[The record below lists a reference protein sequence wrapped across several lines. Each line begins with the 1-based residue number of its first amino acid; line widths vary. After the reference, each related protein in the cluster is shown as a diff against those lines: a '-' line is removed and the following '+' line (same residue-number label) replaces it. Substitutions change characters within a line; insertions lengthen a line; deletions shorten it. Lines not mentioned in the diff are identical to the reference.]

1 MLQSLLRNW
10 LLGQAREQMRAA
22 AAQAAT
28 GAADQAQPAD
38 EQAPPER
45 KREVCHVGLVFALP
59 IEAGG
64 LIDRLSGVIRIE
76 GHGFVAREGGLDGRR
91 LVIVESGAGRAAAAR
106 ATTALVAGH
115 HPQWIISAGFAGGLH
130 DSLAQGDLLMA
141 DRIVDQTGRV
151 LDIDLK
157 IDRQAQRH
165 LHVGRLL
172 TMDRVIDTAEEK
184 AALGRQF
191 DALAVDMETIAVAE
205 VCQEEKIRFL
215 SVRVIIDALAQSARR
230 YRPPGQATHHCR
242 ATGRR
247 GGSHFAAAFQHQG
260 YVATEGRRAGRLGAI
275 GELSGGRDRAI
286 AQGAVSRPAPISH
299 FRQRPNAA

>member
-1 MLQSLLRNW
+1 
-10 LLGQAREQMRAA
+10 MRAA

-28 GAADQAQPAD
+28 GAADQAQPAE

-59 IEAGG
+59 IESGG
-64 LIDRLSGVIRIE
+64 LIDRLSGVIRID
-76 GHGFVAREGGLDGRR
+76 GHGFAAREGGLDGRR

-115 HPQWIISAGFAGGLH
+115 RPQWIISAGFAGGLH

-172 TMDRVIDTAEEK
+172 TMDRVVDTAEEK

-191 DALAVDMETIAVAE
+191 DALAVDMETIAVAD

-215 SVRVIIDALAQSARR
+215 SVRVIIDALARNLPADIDHLVKRR
-230 YRPPGQATHHCR
+230 T
-242 ATGRR
+242 T
-247 GGSHFAAAFQHQG
+247 
-260 YVATEGRRAGRLGAI
+260 AGRLGAAAGAILRRPSSIKDMWQLKEDALVASERLANFLAGVI
-275 GELSGGRDRAI
+275 GQLPKAS
-286 AQGAVSRPAPISH
+286 
-299 FRQRPNAA
+299 